1 MAHGNTATVGRTT
14 LSARAGKATIALA
27 RKVKDPAPAVPDGML
42 EAGTS
47 AVAEPSSNTPDFDP
61 STHVQAEPIPEA
73 LPSSSSAVTTA
84 PAQPPAAPVDWSNE
98 DETGFQ
104 AFLARR
110 KAAGY
115 QRRGRD
121 VSEQVLCRG
130 TIKPNPDTVVAT
142 IVGIVTERDQIA
154 RDELIGLMGQATFP
168 HPKAQPTDKGWCQGY
183 VAGAIRNGF
192 LAVAVEPS
200 TQAGE
205 EA

>member
-1 MAHGNTATVGRTT
+1 MAHGNTATVGRATH
-14 LSARAGKATIALA
+14 SARAGKATIPLA
-27 RKVKDPAPAVPDGML
+27 RKVKDPAPAVPDLTL

-47 AVAEPSSNTPDFDP
+47 AVAEPSSNTPGFDP
-61 STHVQAEPIPEA
+61 STHVQAEPIPQA

-104 AFLARR
+104 ALLARR

-130 TIKPNPDTVVAT
+130 TIKPNPDTVAAT
-142 IVGIVTERDQIA
+142 IVGIVAERVQIGRA
-154 RDELIGLMGQATFP
+154 ELIGLMGQATFP
-168 HPKAQPTDKGWCQGY
+168 HRKALPTDKGWCQGY

-192 LAVAVEPS
+192 LAVAAEPF
-200 TQAGE
+200 ARVGE